1 MRTLCISPAGDRP
14 GVILAGQGSDEL
26 WFLNVDD
33 ARSYAEY
40 CLRLTGGRT
49 ELRDKRGNL
58 TDWFDVPA
66 ANQDGVRFL
75 I

>member
-1 MRTLCISPAGDRP
+1 MRTLCIVPAGDRP
-14 GVILAGQGSDEL
+14 GVILAGQGSDL
-26 WFLNVDD
+26 WFLSLDD

-49 ELRDKRGNL
+49 ELRDAQGNL

-66 ANQDGVRFL
+66 IGQDGVRFL